1 MAETSGPR
9 ERAEVETGGDGR
21 AASEVSWSFNT
32 GEAVALSNSL
42 HNLTMSHYNSMKVH
56 IANSPFSCCRQH
68 SHLEHQCKK
77 TTMSSVERG
86 LKASDLNNHQATG
99 RW

>member
-32 GEAVALSNSL
+32 GEAVALSNS
-42 HNLTMSHYNSMKVH
+42 
-56 IANSPFSCCRQH
+56 
-68 SHLEHQCKK
+68 
-77 TTMSSVERG
+77 G
-86 LKASDLNNHQATG
+86 
-99 RW
+99 